1 MKSTTYIGLFLEK
14 SKQGG
19 GGDIQGY
26 KEITCGISSG

>member
-19 GGDIQGY
+19 GDIQGY